1 PSKCLAIDCKMV
13 GAGYKGHISL
23 LARCSI
29 VSYDGDV
36 VYDKFICPMLPITD
50 YRTQWSGIRKSHL
63 HGAMPYNQ
71 ARKEILK
78 LLMGKVLIGHAIH
91 NNLRVLNYYHP
102 RTLIRDT
109 SRVPLLN
116 AMAGFP
122 EHQPASLKRLMKAI
136 FNKDIQ
142 MGSNGHSSVEDA
154 RATMELYKVVEAEWE
169 LKNDS
174 AALFN

>member
-1 PSKCLAIDCKMV
+1 DLGSSHVCLAIDCKMV

-71 ARKEILK
+71 ARKEVRRK
-78 LLMGKVLIGHAIH
+78 
-91 NNLRVLNYYHP
+91 
-102 RTLIRDT
+102 
-109 SRVPLLN
+109 
-116 AMAGFP
+116 
-122 EHQPASLKRLMKAI
+122 
-136 FNKDIQ
+136 
-142 MGSNGHSSVEDA
+142 
-154 RATMELYKVVEAEWE
+154 KVVYAN
-169 LKNDS
+169 LYCLAS
-174 AALFN
+174 A